1 MAEGYTIKSI
11 DEFEEMEGSG
21 GATWRLARKT
31 LGAEAFG
38 FNVVDIE
45 AGGEIPAH
53 DHSGDNQEEV
63 FIILEGQGT
72 IVTDGEEHD
81 APAGTFC
88 RFAPEVE
95 PDDPEQVRRERP
107 SAADRRPGRQ
117 RLRADALGLRPA
129 VRARLD
135 GHVRQ
140 RRWRDED
147 QLADAAMRERCR
159 PNRLRSIVP

>member
-1 MAEGYTIKSI
+1 MAEGYTIKRI

-63 FIILEGQGT
+63 FIILEGDGT
-72 IVTDGEEHD
+72 LVCDDEELD
-81 APAGTFC
+81 APAGTFA
-88 RFAPEVE
+88 RFAPEVNRTIRNKS
-95 PDDPEQVRRERP
+95 D
-107 SAADRRPGRQ
+107 GN
-117 RLRADALGLRPA
+117 
-129 VRARLD
+129 VRALLI
-135 GHVRQ
+135 GVP
-140 RRWRDED
+140 
-147 QLADAAMRERCR
+147 ADSGYQQM
-159 PNRLRSIVP
+159 PWG

>member
-1 MAEGYTIKSI
+1 MADGYTIKRI

-45 AGGEIPAH
+45 AGGQIPAH
-53 DHSGDNQEEV
+53 DHSGDDQEEV
-63 FIILEGQGT
+63 FIILDGEGT

-88 RFAPEVE
+88 RFAPEVNRTIQNKS
-95 PDDPEQVRRERP
+95 D
-107 SAADRRPGRQ
+107 ST
-117 RLRADALGLRPA
+117 
-129 VRARLD
+129 VRALLI
-135 GHVRQ
+135 G
-140 RRWRDED
+140 
-147 QLADAAMRERCR
+147 
-159 PNRLRSIVP
+159 VPIDSGYKQMPWG